1 MVPISAWRVS
11 PILKKN
17 GAISGPA
24 APIVIFSTPTT
35 PPNTKNRRWM
45 SVRSGW
51 VPISNQPGFQVA
63 INTKVPIN
71 ARVTVGGSACA
82 TSIPTKPIGTNIAE

>member
-1 MVPISAWRVS
+1 MSA
-11 PILKKN
+11 
-17 GAISGPA
+17 
-24 APIVIFSTPTT
+24 
-35 PPNTKNRRWM
+35 
-45 SVRSGW
+45 RSGW

-82 TSIPTKPIGTNIAE
+82 ISRPTKPIGTNIAE